1 MPMEETCPPLSD
13 DAIFTPLDNCSTVA
27 AADGPNVP
35 GESSGKP
42 GPTSVIDSCEKATL
56 HMRTTGE
63 RLLKR
68 HPGIPMGTLCAA
80 LHREVL
86 YCLQC

>member
-1 MPMEETCPPLSD
+1 MHLNAICDNKCAAPALEPFSYLLPASTKMPMEETCPPLSD

-42 GPTSVIDSCEKATL
+42 GPTSVI
-56 HMRTTGE
+56 
-63 RLLKR
+63 
-68 HPGIPMGTLCAA
+68 
-80 LHREVL
+80 VL
-86 YCLQC
+86 Y